1 MTKEKALTDA
11 FEDLVR
17 IGTKSNREDYINYT
31 LPVLCKYVN
40 IENIDMLT
48 KWMRDKASI
57 QSSRYYYELWKL
69 SSPLTI
75 RGYKFR
81 QQLAFLLDLIRI
93 ENAKMMQAICAG
105 IYPA

>member
-1 MTKEKALTDA
+1 MTKEKALADA
-11 FEDLVR
+11 FDDLVR
-17 IGTKSNREDYINYT
+17 IGTKSNQEDYINYT
-31 LPVLCKYVN
+31 LPVLCKYIN

-57 QSSRYYYELWKL
+57 QNSRYYRELWKL

-75 RGYKFR
+75 RGYRFR

-93 ENAKMMQAICAG
+93 ENTKMMQNVYAG
-105 IYPA
+105 TYPA

>member
-1 MTKEKALTDA
+1 MTKEKALEGA

-17 IGTKSNREDYINYT
+17 IGSKPNQEDYINYT
-31 LPVLCKYVN
+31 LPVLCKYIN
-40 IENIDMLT
+40 IENVDMLT
-48 KWMRDKASI
+48 KWLRGANI
-57 QSSRYYYELWKL
+57 QNSRYYRELWKL

-93 ENAKMMQAICAG
+93 ENEKMMQQVYAG
-105 IYPA
+105 TYPA